1 MTKSHSHTLLLFQ
14 QISDQNI
21 SSLATEVMVTR
32 FYKLYLRGKIVITV
46 LFIFLFIK
54 SVLLYQKN
62 PFKFILAYIINHYA
76 NKMRH
81 Y

>member
-21 SSLATEVMVTR
+21 SSLATEVMVTGFTLR

-46 LFIFLFIK
+46 LFIILFIK
-54 SVLLYQKN
+54 SVLLYQK
-62 PFKFILAYIINHYA
+62 KSL
-76 NKMRH
+76 
-81 Y
+81 